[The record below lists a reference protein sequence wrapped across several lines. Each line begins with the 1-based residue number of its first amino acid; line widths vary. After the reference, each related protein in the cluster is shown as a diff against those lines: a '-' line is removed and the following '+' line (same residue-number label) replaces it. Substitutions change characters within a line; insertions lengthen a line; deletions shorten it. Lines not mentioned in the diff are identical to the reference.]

1 MMHTDF
7 EYQPTRAF
15 RRGELPAMSFG
26 GERVEE
32 VEDQPEAA
40 EESPLAR
47 DLALADSLDERGR
60 GDAAKGRYRSA
71 RVLHEQAMELRRKH
85 LGEADPRLMAS
96 FTWLGEIS
104 CREGLIE
111 EARWLLQQAH
121 AIACKRFAPDD
132 LQLAATLHNL
142 AVVTRRVGDLAE
154 ATQLGEQAL
163 AIKVEHL
170 GWEHPSVARTLCT
183 LGYLAHQSRRR
194 RVALC
199 YFERARTIY
208 EQTEGGVN
216 RGLSTVLVGMARVHV
231 SMGAQVSARFLLER
245 ALQIRE
251 AVDVTPA
258 QSAGV
263 RALLSEVLDADER
276 TAAHALATAALREYE
291 CHESARSELLAHLRQ
306 LAQRRQSAGTHLN

>member
-1 MMHTDF
+1 MHTDF

-15 RRGELPAMSFG
+15 RRGELPALPLKR
-26 GERVEE
+26 EPI
-32 VEDQPEAA
+32 DAD
-40 EESPLAR
+40 SPRER
-47 DLALADSLDERGR
+47 DLVLADSLDERGR
-60 GDAAKGRYRSA
+60 GDAARGRYRAA

-85 LGEADPRLMAS
+85 LGEADPRLLAS

-104 CREGLIE
+104 CREGLLE
-111 EARWLLQQAH
+111 EALWLLQQAH
-121 AIACKRFAPDD
+121 EIASKRFAPDD
-132 LQLAATLHNL
+132 LQLGATLHNL
-142 AVVTRRVGDLAE
+142 AVITRRAGELAE
-154 ATQLGEQAL
+154 ATRLAEQAL

-183 LGYLAHQSRRR
+183 LGYLAHQSRRP

-216 RGLSTVLVGMARVHV
+216 RGLATVLVGMARVHLG
-231 SMGAQVSARFLLER
+231 MGAQVSARFLLER

-251 AVDVTPA
+251 AVDATPA

-263 RALLSEVLDADER
+263 RALLSQVLDADER
-276 TAAHALATAALREYE
+276 TAAHALVSAALREYE
-291 CHESARSELLAHLRQ
+291 CHESARPELLAYLRR
-306 LAQRRQSAGTHLN
+306 LAQSRESAENRPN